1 MATLLI
7 NKPTLA
13 AKSRFADPNIDFDNK
28 VAPIIKEVQQLHV
41 KPQLGDVFYNK
52 LISYVSSHTEVNTY
66 LDKLL
71 AGGSYEHCDD
81 TYEFEGLEAAIA
93 NYTHAG
99 LMDAQA
105 GFLAVGGFRSGSDTY
120 SSMADYKDRRNNY
133 DAVMAVAESYMQDCI
148 TYLRRNAKGAE
159 FEVCRSRVRKN
170 RFFTITS

>member
-52 LISYVSSHTEVNTY
+52 LISYVASHTEVNTY

-133 DAVMAVAESYMQDCI
+133 DAVMAVAESYMQDCL
-148 TYLRRNAKGAE
+148 TYLRRNAKDAE
-159 FEVCRSRVRKN
+159 FEVCKTRVRKN